1 MIELNNLTKYY
12 DNFRALNNINLK
24 VEKGEIL
31 GLLGPNGA
39 GKTTAM
45 RILSCF
51 IPATSGTAK
60 VAGYDVFEDSIE
72 VRRRLGYLPETP
84 PVYMDMTVESY
95 LEFVGKIKELKGSER
110 QKRIEIVLERL
121 GLTTNR
127 DRIIGT
133 LSKGYR
139 QRVGLAQAM
148 IHNPEVLILD
158 EPTVGLDPNQI
169 IEIRSLIKD
178 LANDHTVILS
188 THILSEVSASCNRVV
203 IINEGE
209 IVAEDTVANIENKAI
224 ERPSWHI
231 ILKPAE
237 KQDWKQAIT
246 TIDGSEVIGI
256 TNKDNIYDFTLR
268 LSKQDDFD
276 AFFSKIS
283 SGGAI
288 FRCIEPIKASLEDVF
303 TKLTSS
309 DETKEKATSNDET
322 KDKPA
327 SADETKEKASSTK
340 ETEEKQKSTDEG
352 KEEK

>member
-1 MIELNNLTKYY
+1 MIEINNLTKYY
-12 DNFRALNNINLK
+12 DNFKALDNINLK

-60 VAGYDVFEDSIE
+60 VAGFDVFDDSIE

-84 PVYMDMTVESY
+84 PVYPDMTVSSY
-95 LEFVGKIKELKGSER
+95 LDFVGEIRELRSNERKDRIKS
-110 QKRIEIVLERL
+110 VSERL
-121 GLTTNR
+121 GLTDYL

-169 IEIRSLIKD
+169 IEIRGLIKD
-178 LANDHTVILS
+178 LAHDHTVILS
-188 THILSEVSASCNRVV
+188 THILSEVSASCGRVV
-203 IINEGE
+203 IINEGN
-209 IVAEDTVANIENKAI
+209 IVAEDSVTNLENRTI
-224 ERPSWHI
+224 GNPSWHI
-231 ILKPAE
+231 EIK
-237 KQDWKQAIT
+237 
-246 TIDGSEVIGI
+246 
-256 TNKDNIYDFTLR
+256 TNKQNWKESIINFDGLEITDEKANDSICSFTLK
-268 LSKQDDFD
+268 LPNKDDFD
-276 AFFSKIS
+276 TFFSKLVS
-283 SGGAI
+283 DGAI
-288 FRCIEPIKASLEDVF
+288 FRTIEPVKASLEDVF
-303 TKLTSS
+303 LKLTS
-309 DETKEKATSNDET
+309 N
-322 KDKPA
+322 
-327 SADETKEKASSTK
+327 
-340 ETEEKQKSTDEG
+340 EER